1 MTMVQL
7 DERAAKFGVTFLD
20 DTSDE
25 SYSIGM
31 RGVEAVLEA
40 STREGWLD
48 VATSEDF
55 NGLAAAPTPVVAENG
70 NKLHYVHYLS
80 RNPQENTPTIVILP
94 GFTEMVDHFME
105 VAYYYWQAGFDIYI
119 LEHRGQGRSPRDVA
133 NLGLI
138 WIDDFRRYVADAE
151 KLIRTIV
158 RPHAQ
163 SIFSKEA
170 PVYVYGHSMGGGIAA
185 ALAEHAPDLVD
196 KYVLT
201 APMIASL
208 SPLSPSLTK
217 LFASLGAFFASKK
230 QIFVHPDK
238 EFNQTFD
245 EEYAKGLSHA
255 RAVWLHK
262 RRLMLETNQ
271 MYAASYNWV
280 KQSLKLNA
288 YLQNQQNRERIT
300 APMLLFQAEND
311 AWVSDEQ
318 QDVFIAGATNMT
330 IKKVRMNGARHELEA
345 EQAQVVRDMVVA
357 MLEFLTVDKEADKA

>member
-1 MTMVQL
+1 
-7 DERAAKFGVTFLD
+7 
-20 DTSDE
+20 
-25 SYSIGM
+25 
-31 RGVEAVLEA
+31 
-40 STREGWLD
+40 
-48 VATSEDF
+48 
-55 NGLAAAPTPVVAENG
+55 
-70 NKLHYVHYLS
+70 
-80 RNPQENTPTIVILP
+80 
-94 GFTEMVDHFME
+94 
-105 VAYYYWQAGFDIYI
+105 
-119 LEHRGQGRSPRDVA
+119 
-133 NLGLI
+133 
-138 WIDDFRRYVADAE
+138 
-151 KLIRTIV
+151 
-158 RPHAQ
+158 
-163 SIFSKEA
+163 
-170 PVYVYGHSMGGGIAA
+170 MGGGIAA

-217 LFASLGAFFASKK
+217 LFANLGAFFASKK

-255 RAVWLHK
+255 RTLWLHK

-318 QDVFIAGATNMT
+318 QDAFIAGVRNTK

-345 EQAQVVRDMVVA
+345 EKAQVVRDMVVA